1 MTSVRGYRLVKR
13 KWLKTA
19 FDGEGARLYG
29 GRWNSKGKACVY
41 LASTESL
48 AMLEVMVHLED
59 NQLLKEYA
67 LLEVTFPEELLMQL
81 PEDVLPA
88 DWRAEPAPPP
98 LLRSVTTGSR
108 DSRAWRWRS
117 RVSSHPGRGTTSSI
131 LIIPTSR
138 HWSMVPKKSCLPRTS
153 ACSGGAQT

>member
-81 PEDVLPA
+81 PEDLLPA
-88 DWRAEPAPPP
+88 DWRTEPAPPSTAEIGDDWLEEQSSLALAVP
-98 LLRSVTTGSR
+98 SVVAPRETNFLLNPEHPAFQVLADGVKEVDFSP
-108 DSRAWRWRS
+108 DSR
-117 RVSSHPGRGTTSSI
+117 
-131 LIIPTSR
+131 L
-138 HWSMVPKKSCLPRTS
+138 
-153 ACSGGAQT
+153 